1 MRPQSGFWRLG
12 LNQNVVVCWLPVP
25 VFRVGENT
33 RCASTKFTSLLFS
46 PSTAERIDHHLEP
59 CGTLWNAVER
69 CGTLWNLVERC
80 GTLWNAVERCGTLWN
95 GWVKPTELMTGVDE
109 NW

>member
-1 MRPQSGFWRLG
+1 MRPKSADEG
-12 LNQNVVVCWLPVP
+12 LNQNVVVRWLSVP

-33 RCASTKFTSLLFS
+33 RCASTKFTSLLDCLL
-46 PSTAERIDHHLEP
+46 ERIDHHLEP

-80 GTLWNAVERCGTLWN
+80 GTLWNAVEPCGT
-95 GWVKPTELMTGVDE
+95 GG
-109 NW
+109 